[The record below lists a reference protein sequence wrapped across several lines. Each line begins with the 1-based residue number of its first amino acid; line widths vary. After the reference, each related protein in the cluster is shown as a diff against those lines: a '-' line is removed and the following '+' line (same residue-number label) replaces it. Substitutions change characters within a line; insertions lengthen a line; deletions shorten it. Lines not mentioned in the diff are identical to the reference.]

1 MFGSRVEFAVYQV
14 PTKIQRECPVQKAIA
29 VLSLPG
35 AKLRDGGVRTPAFVV
50 LGNGR
55 AAIIEVDGPHH
66 YGRTCKGD
74 DAARDRHW
82 ARCGVPTIRITSEH
96 ADDPGSLKAL
106 IQEDL
111 RRQLWRS

>member
-1 MFGSRVEFAVYQV
+1 MPRPEGDRRAAAAWSQAPRRRRAH
-14 PTKIQRECPVQKAIA
+14 PN
-29 VLSLPG
+29 
-35 AKLRDGGVRTPAFVV
+35 FVV

-55 AAIIEVDGPHH
+55 AIIEVDGPHH
-66 YGRTCKGD
+66 YGRTRQAD

-82 ARCGVPTIRITSEH
+82 ARCGVPAIRITSEH

-106 IQEDL
+106 FQEDL